1 MVVWSCLLSNGTF
14 FSHETHWHIG
24 AWTKLFSFCRWHFQ
38 VHFLEWKPW
47 HLALCEE
54 KSPVVFFFLRFSSQ
68 RASNAE
74 LWWSLCCYHEYK
86 LWNKQLSCQ
95 WFETP
100 WRLCDITA
108 MHLVHTSR
116 LILGLR
122 PANNERRRYK
132 VTASLIGWAQT
143 WTGPPPS
150 PPNLLVL
157 KEELYC
163 LFFVHFTDSSPDIH
177 GGVTHSISGRQ

>member
-1 MVVWSCLLSNGTF
+1 MSLKMMCTSVTTNCGCV
-14 FSHETHWHIG
+14 
-24 AWTKLFSFCRWHFQ
+24 KLFIM
-38 VHFLEWKPW
+38 KPW
-47 HLALCEE
+47 EFLQLWNFIDTFKPEQNCCHFVYDIFMCIFLNGSLCIW
-54 KSPVVFFFLRFSSQ
+54 PFLRRNHHWCLMYFLRFSSQ

-74 LWWSLCCYHEYK
+74 LWCSLCCYHEYK

-122 PANNERRRYK
+122 PANERRRYK
-132 VTASLIGWAQT
+132 VTASLIGWAQA
-143 WTGPPPS
+143 WTLPPHPPP
-150 PPNLLVL
+150 PPTPT
-157 KEELYC
+157 Y
-163 LFFVHFTDSSPDIH
+163 
-177 GGVTHSISGRQ
+177 